1 MDTGN
6 RLVPALDL
14 WDQLA
19 VEIAFVTRLIAE
31 VDQYDHDQVE
41 TLRAHLV
48 DLAARLRA
56 FGITPS
62 VAGVW
67 N

>member
-1 MDTGN
+1 VDLGR

-14 WDQLA
+14 WDQLE
-19 VEIAFVTRLIAE
+19 VEIAFVTRWIAD
-31 VDQYDHDQVE
+31 VNRFDRGLVE
-41 TLRAHLV
+41 SLEAHLL

-56 FGITPS
+56 FGITPQ
-62 VAGVW
+62 AGRW